1 VVVTKR
7 EADAPPAAA
16 VLDVPLA
23 LTYDDVLLQPGPS
36 DVLPSDVDTSS
47 RVSRR
52 IRVAVPLLSSA
63 MDTVTESR
71 MAVALARHGGLGVLH
86 RNLSPEDQAAQIDI
100 VKRSEAGMVSHPV
113 TTTVEATLADV
124 DVQCG
129 RYRISGLPVV
139 DAAGRLV
146 GIVTN
151 RDMRF
156 VADEVRARTLVG
168 AVMTPMPLVT
178 APVGIGRDDAFALLR
193 RHKVEKLP
201 LVDDAGFLRGL
212 VTVKDFAKS
221 EQYPG
226 ATKDA
231 DGRLRVAA
239 AVGVGEDA
247 WKRALLLVD
256 AGVDALVVDTAHG
269 HSRGVVEMV
278 ARLKAERHCAD
289 VDVIGGNVAT
299 SAGARALVE
308 AGADGVKV
316 GVGPGSICT
325 TRVVTGVGVP
335 QVSAVHAAATACRD
349 AGVPVIADGGV
360 QHSGDI
366 GKALVA
372 GADAVMLGSLLAGCD
387 EAPGELV
394 LVGGKQYKTYR
405 GMGSVGAMA
414 SRDKRSYS
422 RDRYSADDAL
432 SDDKLVPEGVEG
444 QVAYKGPVAAV
455 VHQLVGGLRATMG
468 YVGSPDVAA
477 LRRDGRF
484 VRITS
489 AGLTES
495 HAHDIRMTNEAPNYS
510 MR

>member
-1 VVVTKR
+1 
-7 EADAPPAAA
+7 
-16 VLDVPLA
+16 
-23 LTYDDVLLQPGPS
+23 
-36 DVLPSDVDTSS
+36 
-47 RVSRR
+47 
-52 IRVAVPLLSSA
+52 
-63 MDTVTESR
+63 
-71 MAVALARHGGLGVLH
+71 
-86 RNLSPEDQAAQIDI
+86 
-100 VKRSEAGMVSHPV
+100 
-113 TTTVEATLADV
+113 
-124 DVQCG
+124 
-129 RYRISGLPVV
+129 
-139 DAAGRLV
+139 
-146 GIVTN
+146 
-151 RDMRF
+151 
-156 VADEVRARTLVG
+156 
-168 AVMTPMPLVT
+168 
-178 APVGIGRDDAFALLR
+178 
-193 RHKVEKLP
+193 VEKLP

-256 AGVDALVVDTAHG
+256 AGVDVVVVDTAHG
-269 HSRGVVEMV
+269 HGRAVVEMV
-278 ARLKAERHCAD
+278 ARLRGEPHCAG
-289 VDVIGGNVAT
+289 VDIVGGNVAT
-299 SAGARALVE
+299 TAGARALVE

-335 QVSAVHAAATACRD
+335 QVSAVHAAAAACRE

-372 GADAVMLGSLLAGCD
+372 GADTVMLGSLFAGCD

-422 RDRYSADDAL
+422 RDRYAADDAL

-444 QVAYKGPVAAV
+444 QVPYKGPVAAV

-468 YVGSPDVAA
+468 YVGAPDVTG
-477 LRRDGRF
+477 LKREGRF
-484 VRITS
+484 VRITN
-489 AGLTES
+489 AGLIES
-495 HAHDIRMTNEAPNYS
+495 HAHDIRMTNEAPNYG